1 MGCLWKEKR
10 KKIAFFIVNKNKKED
25 RSKHMKYRIK
35 HSIDGRIR
43 FQLGNRGFT
52 PEEEDILEQYLL
64 AQKEIVQIKIYGR
77 TAGVAIWYE
86 GEKKNI
92 LSIIKAYE
100 FEKAKEQFQIRGS
113 NTISINEE
121 YKEKMISKVAK
132 KVAMRLFVP
141 QPVRFAMIGFKAV
154 GYIWKGF
161 KTLANEGL
169 KVEVLDATAI
179 GASIWQRD
187 FATAG
192 SVMFLL
198 EIGELLEEWT
208 HKKSV
213 NALADSM
220 SLNIEKV
227 WLKTE
232 EGEVQI
238 PFSNVQKDDVI
249 IVHTGN
255 IIPVDGNVVDGE
267 AMVNQAS
274 LTGES
279 IPVEKKEGA
288 YVYAGTVIEEGELFV
303 QVKSDGGATRYEK
316 IVDMIEESEK
326 LKSGVES
333 RAEGL
338 ADRLVPY
345 SLAGTIVTAL
355 LTRNITKALSILMVD
370 FSCAL
375 KLSMPLAVLSAM
387 KECSQNHIT
396 VKGGKFLEAVAE
408 ADTLVFDKT
417 GTLTK
422 AEPVVKEIHTFNGYE
437 REEALK
443 IAACLEEHFP
453 HSIARAVVRQALTE
467 GIEHKEMHTKV
478 EYVVA
483 HGIVSTINGE
493 RALIGSYHFVMEDE
507 KIPLSEEE
515 KQEIESMERQYSRL
529 YLAIGGKLAAI
540 LCIEDPLREEAG
552 DVIAKLREQGFK
564 RLIMMTGDNEYTAA
578 AVAKKIHLDGYFA
591 EVLPEDKAN
600 FVEQAK
606 KEGHK
611 VLMIGDGINDSPA
624 LSAADA
630 GIAMKEG
637 AQLAKEVADIAI
649 ASDSLEQLI
658 VLREIS
664 ELLMD
669 RIQRNY
675 RVVIGFNF
683 GLILLGLGGIIAPAT
698 SALLHNMSTLAIGLD
713 SMTKLRKPSGKNSI
727 TKK

>member
-1 MGCLWKEKR
+1 MRYK
-10 KKIAFFIVNKNKKED
+10 
-25 RSKHMKYRIK
+25 IK

-43 FQLGNRGFT
+43 FQIGNRALT
-52 PEEEDILEQYLL
+52 AEQEDILEQYLL
-64 AQKEIVQIKIYGR
+64 SKDGIEQVKVYGR
-77 TAGVAIWYE
+77 TASVAIWYS
-86 GEKKNI
+86 
-92 LSIIKAYE
+92 LDKASVLTIMKEYE
-100 FEKAKEQFQIRGS
+100 YQRAKEQFQLRNS
-113 NTISINEE
+113 STNAINEE
-121 YKEKMISKVAK
+121 YKEKMIAKVGK
-132 KVAMRLFVP
+132 RVVTRLFVP
-141 QPVRFAMIGFKAV
+141 QPLRFAMIGIKAIKYV
-154 GYIWKGF
+154 WKGVR
-161 KTLANEGL
+161 TLAKEGL

-179 GASIWQRD
+179 GASILQRD

-220 SLNIEKV
+220 ALQIEKV

-232 EGEVQI
+232 DGEVQI
-238 PFSNVQKDDVI
+238 PFTNIQTGDVL
-249 IVHTGN
+249 VVRAGTM
-255 IIPVDGNVVDGE
+255 IPVDGLVVGGE
-267 AMVNQAS
+267 ATVNQAS

-279 IPVEKKEGA
+279 IPVAKTEGA
-288 YVYAGTVIEEGELFV
+288 YVYAGTVLEEGELLV
-303 QVKSDGGATRYEK
+303 QVKNGIGSTRYEK
-316 IVDMIEESEK
+316 IVEMIEDSER

-333 RAEGL
+333 KAEGL

-345 SLAGTIVTAL
+345 SLAGTIATAI
-355 LTRNITKALSILMVD
+355 LTRNMTKALSILMVD

-396 VKGGKFLEAVAE
+396 VKGGKFLEAVAD

-422 AEPVVKEIHTFNGYE
+422 AEPKIKEIHTFNGYE
-437 REEALK
+437 REEVLK
-443 IAACLEEHFP
+443 ISACLEEHFP
-453 HSIARAVVRQALTE
+453 HSIARAVVQQAIKE

-493 RALIGSYHFVMEDE
+493 RALIGSYHFIVEDE
-507 KIPLSEEE
+507 HIELSEQDR
-515 KQEIESMERQYSRL
+515 QEMESIELQYSRL
-529 YLAIGGKLAAI
+529 YLAIGGKLAGI
-540 LCIEDPLREEAG
+540 LCIEDPLREEAR
-552 DVIAKLREQGFK
+552 DVIDRLRKKGFTQ
-564 RLIMMTGDNEYTAA
+564 LVMMTGDNENTAK
-578 AVAKKIHLDGYFA
+578 AVAKKVHLDRYFA
-591 EVLPEDKAN
+591 EVLPEHKAD

-606 KEGHK
+606 KEGHT

-624 LSAADA
+624 LSSADA

-637 AQLAKEVADIAI
+637 AQIAKEVADITI
-649 ASDSLEQLI
+649 SSDSLEQLVI
-658 VLREIS
+658 LREIS
-664 ELLMD
+664 ELLMA

-675 RVVIGFNF
+675 RVVIGFNL

-698 SALLHNMSTLAIGLD
+698 SALLHNASTLAIGLD
-713 SMTKLRKPSGKNSI
+713 SMTKL
-727 TKK
+727 KKDQENKK

>member
-1 MGCLWKEKR
+1 MRYK
-10 KKIAFFIVNKNKKED
+10 
-25 RSKHMKYRIK
+25 IK

-43 FQLGNRGFT
+43 FQLGTHAFT
-52 PEEEDILEQYLL
+52 REEEDILEQYLL
-64 AQKEIVQIKIYGR
+64 SKAGIERVKLYGR
-77 TAGVAIWYE
+77 TASVAIWYST
-86 GEKKNI
+86 EKEEI
-92 LSIIKAYE
+92 LSIMKAYE
-100 FEKAKEQFQIRGS
+100 YNQVKDEFQLRDS
-113 NTISINEE
+113 NTNALNEV
-121 YKEKMISKVAK
+121 YKEKMISKLGQRVFMK
-132 KVAMRLFVP
+132 LFIP
-141 QPVRFAMIGFKAV
+141 QPIRTVITCMKATK
-154 GYIWKGF
+154 YIWKGL
-161 KTLANEGL
+161 KTLTTQGL

-179 GASIWQRD
+179 GASLWQRD

-220 SLNIEKV
+220 ALQIEKV

-232 EGEVQI
+232 EGEVHI
-238 PFSNVQKDDVI
+238 PFTNVQAGDVL
-249 IVHTGN
+249 VVRNGSM
-255 IIPVDGNVVDGE
+255 IPVDGVVVDGE

-288 YVYAGTVIEEGELFV
+288 YVYAGTVMEEGELCI
-303 QVKSDGGATRYEK
+303 QVKSGLGSTRYEK
-316 IVDMIEESEK
+316 IVEMIEDSER

-345 SLAGTIVTAL
+345 SLVGTIATAF

-396 VKGGKFLEAVAE
+396 VKGGKFLEAVAD

-422 AEPVVKEIHTFNGYE
+422 AEPKIKEIHTFQGYD
-437 REEALK
+437 REEVLK
-443 IAACLEEHFP
+443 ISACLEEHFP
-453 HSIARAVVRQALTE
+453 HSIARAVVRQAMEE

-483 HGIVSTINGE
+483 HGIVSNINGE
-493 RALIGSYHFVMEDE
+493 RALIGSYHFIVEDE
-507 KIPLSEEE
+507 CIVLSEEE
-515 KQEIESMERQYSRL
+515 QQKLDQIATQYSKL
-529 YLAIGGKLAAI
+529 YLAIGGKLAGV

-552 DVIAKLREQGFK
+552 EVIDKLRKQGFTQ
-564 RLIMMTGDNEYTAA
+564 LVMMTGDNENTAR
-578 AVAKKIHLDGYFA
+578 AVAQEIHLDRYFA
-591 EVLPEDKAN
+591 EVLPEHKAD

-606 KEGHK
+606 KEGHT

-637 AQLAKEVADIAI
+637 AHIAKEIADITI
-649 ASDSLEQLI
+649 ASDSLEQLVI
-658 VLREIS
+658 LREIS
-664 ELLMD
+664 ELLMA

-675 RVVIGFNF
+675 RVVIGFNL
-683 GLILLGLGGIIAPAT
+683 GLILLGLGGMIAPAT
-698 SALLHNMSTLAIGLD
+698 SALLHNASTLAIGLD
-713 SMTKLRKPSGKNSI
+713 SMTTLRKRQN
-727 TKK
+727 KKK

>member
-1 MGCLWKEKR
+1 MRYK
-10 KKIAFFIVNKNKKED
+10 
-25 RSKHMKYRIK
+25 IK

-43 FQLGNRGFT
+43 FQIGNRALT
-52 PEEEDILEQYLL
+52 AEQEDILEQYLL
-64 AQKEIVQIKIYGR
+64 SKDGIEQVKVYGR
-77 TAGVAIWYE
+77 TASVAIWYS
-86 GEKKNI
+86 
-92 LSIIKAYE
+92 LDKASVLTIMKEYE
-100 FEKAKEQFQIRGS
+100 YQRAKEQFQLRNS
-113 NTISINEE
+113 STNAINEE
-121 YKEKMISKVAK
+121 YKEKMIAKVGK
-132 KVAMRLFVP
+132 RVVTRLFVP
-141 QPVRFAMIGFKAV
+141 QPLRFAMIGIKAIKYV
-154 GYIWKGF
+154 WKGVR
-161 KTLANEGL
+161 TLAKEGL

-179 GASIWQRD
+179 GASILQRD

-220 SLNIEKV
+220 ALQIEKV

-232 EGEVQI
+232 DGEVQI
-238 PFSNVQKDDVI
+238 PFTNIQTGDVL
-249 IVHTGN
+249 VVRAGTM
-255 IIPVDGNVVDGE
+255 IPVDGLVVGGE
-267 AMVNQAS
+267 ATVNQAS

-279 IPVEKKEGA
+279 IPVAKTEGA
-288 YVYAGTVIEEGELFV
+288 YVYAGTALEEGELLV
-303 QVKSDGGATRYEK
+303 QVKNGIGSTRYEK
-316 IVDMIEESEK
+316 IVEMIEDSER

-333 RAEGL
+333 KAEGL

-345 SLAGTIVTAL
+345 SLAGTIATAI
-355 LTRNITKALSILMVD
+355 LTRNMTKALSILMVD

-396 VKGGKFLEAVAE
+396 VKGGKFLEAVAD

-422 AEPVVKEIHTFNGYE
+422 AEPKIKEIHTFNGYE
-437 REEALK
+437 REEVLK
-443 IAACLEEHFP
+443 ISACLEEHFP
-453 HSIARAVVRQALTE
+453 HSIARAVVQQAIKE

-493 RALIGSYHFVMEDE
+493 RALIGSYHFIVEDE
-507 KIPLSEEE
+507 HIELSEQDR
-515 KQEIESMERQYSRL
+515 QEMESIELQYSRL
-529 YLAIGGKLAAI
+529 YLAIGGKLAGI
-540 LCIEDPLREEAG
+540 LCIEDPLREEAR
-552 DVIAKLREQGFK
+552 DVIDRLRKKGFTQ
-564 RLIMMTGDNEYTAA
+564 LVMMTGDNENTAK
-578 AVAKKIHLDGYFA
+578 AVAKKVHLDRYFA
-591 EVLPEDKAN
+591 EVLPEHKAD

-606 KEGHK
+606 KEGHT

-624 LSAADA
+624 LSSADA

-637 AQLAKEVADIAI
+637 AQIAKEVADITI
-649 ASDSLEQLI
+649 SSDSLEQLVI
-658 VLREIS
+658 LREIS
-664 ELLMD
+664 ELLMA

-675 RVVIGFNF
+675 RVVIGFNL

-698 SALLHNMSTLAIGLD
+698 SALLHNASTLAIGLD
-713 SMTKLRKPSGKNSI
+713 SMTKL
-727 TKK
+727 KKDQENKK

>member
-1 MGCLWKEKR
+1 MNYK
-10 KKIAFFIVNKNKKED
+10 
-25 RSKHMKYRIK
+25 IK

-52 PEEEDILEQYLL
+52 LEEEDILEQYLL
-64 AQKEIVQIKIYGR
+64 SYQGISQVKLYGR
-77 TAGVAIWYE
+77 TGSVAIWYTGSQKDIITLIKQYE
-86 GEKKNI
+86 YEK
-92 LSIIKAYE
+92 AREE
-100 FEKAKEQFQIRGS
+100 FEVRS
-113 NTISINEE
+113 TNTNIINQE
-121 YKEKMISKVAK
+121 YKEKMISKVGK
-132 KVAMRLFVP
+132 RVLMKVFMPKPLGVAIV
-141 QPVRFAMIGFKAV
+141 GFKAIR
-154 GYIWKGF
+154 YIVRGIR
-161 KTLANEGL
+161 TLFTEGL

-208 HKKSV
+208 HKRSV
-213 NALADSM
+213 NELADSM
-220 SLNIEKV
+220 ALNVEKV

-238 PFSNVQKDDVI
+238 PFSHVQVDDILV
-249 IVHTGN
+249 VRTGAM
-255 IIPVDGNVVDGE
+255 IPVDGMIVGGE
-267 AMVNQAS
+267 ALVNQAS

-279 IPVEKKEGA
+279 VPVERREGSYA
-288 YVYAGTVIEEGELFV
+288 YAGTVVEEGELLI
-303 QVKSDGGATRYEK
+303 QVKSGFGSTRYEK
-316 IVDMIEESEK
+316 IVEMIEDSER

-345 SLAGTIVTAL
+345 SLAGTILTAV
-355 LTRNITKALSILMVD
+355 LTRNIIKALSILMVD

-396 VKGGKFLEAVAE
+396 VKGGKFLEAVAD

-422 AEPVVKEIHTFNGYE
+422 AEPVVKKIYTFQGYE
-437 REEALK
+437 RDEVLK
-443 IAACLEEHFP
+443 ISACLEEHFP
-453 HSIARAVVRQALTE
+453 HSIARAVVRQAMRE

-493 RALIGSYHFVMEDE
+493 RALIGSYHFIVEDE
-507 KIPLSEEE
+507 HIVLSEEE
-515 KQEIESMERQYSRL
+515 RQAIDSIEQQYSRL

-540 LCIEDPLREEAG
+540 LCIEDPLREEAK
-552 DVIAKLREQGFK
+552 DVILKLRKQGFK
-564 RLIMMTGDNEYTAA
+564 QLVMMTGDNENTAKV
-578 AVAKKIHLDGYFA
+578 VAEKIKLDRYFA
-591 EVLPEDKAN
+591 EVLPEHKAG
-600 FVEQAK
+600 FVERTK
-606 KEGHK
+606 KEGHI

-637 AQLAKEVADIAI
+637 AQIAKEVADIAI
-649 ASDSLEQLI
+649 ASDSLEQLVI
-658 VLREIS
+658 LREIS
-664 ELLMD
+664 ELLMA

-675 RVVIGFNF
+675 RVVIGFNL
-683 GLILLGLGGIIAPAT
+683 GLILLGLGGVIAPAT
-698 SALLHNMSTLAIGLD
+698 SALLHNASTLAIGLE
-713 SMTKLRKPSGKNSI
+713 SMTKLRKQKQI
-727 TKK
+727 EKKED

>member
-1 MGCLWKEKR
+1 MRIDSLGQFFFLECDAYIGKESFMRYK
-10 KKIAFFIVNKNKKED
+10 
-25 RSKHMKYRIK
+25 IK

-43 FQLGNRGFT
+43 FQIGNRALT
-52 PEEEDILEQYLL
+52 AEQEDILEQYLL
-64 AQKEIVQIKIYGR
+64 SKDGIEQVKVYGR
-77 TAGVAIWYE
+77 TASVAIWYS
-86 GEKKNI
+86 
-92 LSIIKAYE
+92 LDKASVLTIMKEYE
-100 FEKAKEQFQIRGS
+100 YQRAKEQFQLRNS
-113 NTISINEE
+113 STNAINEE
-121 YKEKMISKVAK
+121 YKEKMIAKVGK
-132 KVAMRLFVP
+132 RVVTRLFVP
-141 QPVRFAMIGFKAV
+141 QPLRFAMIGIKAIKYV
-154 GYIWKGF
+154 WKGVR
-161 KTLANEGL
+161 TLAKEGL

-179 GASIWQRD
+179 GASILQRD

-220 SLNIEKV
+220 ALQIEKV

-232 EGEVQI
+232 DGEVQI
-238 PFSNVQKDDVI
+238 PFTNIQTGDVL
-249 IVHTGN
+249 VVRAGTM
-255 IIPVDGNVVDGE
+255 IPVDGLVVGGE
-267 AMVNQAS
+267 ATVNQAS

-279 IPVEKKEGA
+279 IPVAKTEGA
-288 YVYAGTVIEEGELFV
+288 YVYAGTALEEGELLV
-303 QVKSDGGATRYEK
+303 QVKNGIGSTRYEK
-316 IVDMIEESEK
+316 IVEMIEDSER

-333 RAEGL
+333 KAEGL

-345 SLAGTIVTAL
+345 SLAGTIATAI
-355 LTRNITKALSILMVD
+355 LTRNMTKALSILMVD

-396 VKGGKFLEAVAE
+396 VKGGKFLEAVAD

-422 AEPVVKEIHTFNGYE
+422 AEPKIKEIHTFNGYE
-437 REEALK
+437 REEVLK
-443 IAACLEEHFP
+443 ISACLEEHFP
-453 HSIARAVVRQALTE
+453 HSIARAVVQQAIKE

-493 RALIGSYHFVMEDE
+493 RALIGSYHFIVEDE
-507 KIPLSEEE
+507 HIELSEQDR
-515 KQEIESMERQYSRL
+515 QEMESIELQYSRL
-529 YLAIGGKLAAI
+529 YLAIGGKLAGI
-540 LCIEDPLREEAG
+540 LCIEDPLREEAR
-552 DVIAKLREQGFK
+552 DVIDRLRKKGFTQ
-564 RLIMMTGDNEYTAA
+564 LVMMTGDNENTAK
-578 AVAKKIHLDGYFA
+578 AVAKKVHLDRYFA
-591 EVLPEDKAN
+591 EVLPEHKAD

-606 KEGHK
+606 KEGHT

-624 LSAADA
+624 LSSADA

-637 AQLAKEVADIAI
+637 AQIAKEVADITI
-649 ASDSLEQLI
+649 SSDSLEQLVI
-658 VLREIS
+658 LREIS
-664 ELLMD
+664 ELLMA

-675 RVVIGFNF
+675 RVVIGFNL

-698 SALLHNMSTLAIGLD
+698 SALLHNASTLAIGLD
-713 SMTKLRKPSGKNSI
+713 SMTKL
-727 TKK
+727 KKDQENKK